1 MAHKKWIPKIYIL
14 IRWLSPSILTPIKQL
29 EAKLGL
35 GIAKLNRSQKN
46 KNNIMQYSEKGCEDK
61 RAETKWLNSMGP
73 SWTRSSVC
81 LILLERSRTMIFNP
95 AHVVL
100 VFNWQEIPLSTSRCL
115 VRLGLAR
122 LGWVSHI
129 RQDKIS
135 KILPSSEFSKILPS
149 SVEVQE
155 VQDS

>member
-61 RAETKWLNSMGP
+61 RAETRWLNSMGP

-95 AHVVL
+95 AHV
-100 VFNWQEIPLSTSRCL
+100 ESISRCL
-115 VRLGLAR
+115 VKLGLAWLDLAGLHTYGTNYTSR
-122 LGWVSHI
+122 LQNTGKQI
-129 RQDKIS
+129 IYRTG
-135 KILPSSEFSKILPS
+135 LLTSSWW
-149 SVEVQE
+149 
-155 VQDS
+155 

>member
-1 MAHKKWIPKIYIL
+1 MWGGGGGCIYLDRFPNQSYWAHTRDFLLENMAHKKWIPKIYIL

-35 GIAKLNRSQKN
+35 GIAKLNRSQRN
-46 KNNIMQYSEKGCEDK
+46 KINIMQYSEKGCEDK
-61 RAETKWLNSMGP
+61 RAETRWLNSMGP

-115 VRLGLAR
+115 VRLGLFR
-122 LGWVSHI
+122 KGVW
-129 RQDKIS
+129 R
-135 KILPSSEFSKILPS
+135 
-149 SVEVQE
+149 
-155 VQDS
+155 